1 VVSFGRDAL
10 FVRVKPS
17 GPHRYLQIAENYR
30 EGPKVKQKVLCTLGR
45 LDELCASGKVD
56 ALAQSLLRFG
66 SRLKVLDLHRA
77 GAVRVETD
85 VSIGPA
91 LVFGRLWRELGI
103 AEVIEQALA
112 DRHFAFDVERAVF
125 LTVLHRLMDPGSDRA
140 AEKWKQDF
148 RIPGAEP
155 IELHQLYRAM
165 GWLGQPTGPEPT
177 HDVPELGVRTTKDR
191 IEELLFARRR
201 DLFSSLSVLFF
212 DTTSIY
218 FEGEGGQRIGQLG
231 HSKDG
236 RPDLKQMVMGAA
248 LDERGRPVAC
258 ELLPGNATDVKLFF
272 PAIKALQNRF
282 AAGSFCVVADRG
294 MIRQAT
300 LQALEAP
307 GSGIE
312 YILGCRMR
320 RNKEV
325 RDEVL
330 AADEELVQ
338 EVCFDRQAS
347 REPLVLELR
356 EVRIEDRRYVVCFN
370 PEQAKKDAA
379 DRQAIVESLREK
391 LKQGDKALVGN
402 KGYRKYLKREGAQ
415 AVFSI
420 DEEKLEEEARYDG
433 LWVLRTNT
441 RLSVE
446 EVAFQYKQLWMVEQ
460 AFRAVKSVLET
471 RPIYHKCDDT
481 IRGHVFCSFL
491 ALVLMKELLSR
502 LEAAGKNLE
511 WEDIKRDLTALREVE
526 IAMEDKDRYFLRT
539 ELRGCCFEVL
549 KAAGV
554 AVPPTLRR

>member
-1 VVSFGRDAL
+1 M
-10 FVRVKPS
+10 FVRVKPA
-17 GPHRYLQIAENYR
+17 GAYRYLQIAENYR
-30 EGPKVKQKVLCTLGR
+30 EGKKVKQKVLCTLGR
-45 LDELCASGKVD
+45 VDELTESGKVD

-66 SRLKVLDLHRA
+66 SRLKVIDLHRQ
-77 GAVRVETD
+77 GAVRVDSD

-91 LVFGRLWRELGI
+91 LVFGRLWQELGI
-103 AEVIEQALA
+103 AEVIGQALA
-112 DRHFAFDVERAVF
+112 DRHFGFEVERAVF

-148 RIPGAEP
+148 RISGAGD

-165 GWLGQPTGPEPT
+165 GWLGQPTGPVSD
-177 HDVPELGVRTTKDR
+177 HGIPELGVRTTKDR

-218 FEGEGGQRIGQLG
+218 FEGEGGESLGQWG
-231 HSKDG
+231 HNKDS
-236 RPDLKQMVMGAA
+236 RPDLKQMVVGAA
-248 LDERGRPVAC
+248 LDEQGRPVAC

-272 PAIKALQNRF
+272 PAIKALQSRF
-282 AAGSFCVVADRG
+282 EAGSFCVVADRG
-294 MIRQAT
+294 MISQAT

-307 GSGIE
+307 GSGID

-330 AADEELVQ
+330 GADGDLVQ

-347 REPLVLELR
+347 REPLVLELK

-402 KGYRKYLKREGAQ
+402 KGYRKYLKREGEQ
-415 AVFSI
+415 AAFRI
-420 DEEKLEEEARYDG
+420 DEEKLQEEARYDG

-441 RLSVE
+441 RLSAQ

-491 ALVLMKELLSR
+491 ALMLMKELLSR
-502 LEAAGKNLE
+502 LEAAGRILE

-526 IAMEDKDRYFLRT
+526 IVMDNDRYFLRT
-539 ELRGCCFEVL
+539 ELRGCCFDVL
-549 KAAGV
+549 QAAGV

>member
-1 VVSFGRDAL
+1 MKA
-10 FVRVKPS
+10 
-17 GPHRYLQIAENYR
+17 
-30 EGPKVKQKVLCTLGR
+30 
-45 LDELCASGKVD
+45 
-56 ALAQSLLRFG
+56 
-66 SRLKVLDLHRA
+66 LDLHQQ
-77 GAVRVETD
+77 GAVRAESD

-103 AEVIEQALA
+103 VEVMGQVLA
-112 DRHFAFDVERAVF
+112 DRHFEFDVERAVF

-165 GWLGQPTGPEPT
+165 GWLGQPTGPGFN
-177 HDVPELGVRTTKDR
+177 HDTPELGVRTTKDR
-191 IEELLFARRR
+191 IEELLFARRG
-201 DLFSSLSVLFF
+201 DLFSALSLLFF

-218 FEGEGGQRIGQLG
+218 FEGEGGESLGQLG

-236 RPDLKQMVMGAA
+236 RPDLKQMVVGAA
-248 LDERGRPVAC
+248 LDEQGRPVAC
-258 ELLPGNATDVKLFF
+258 ELLPGNATDVKLFL
-272 PAIKALQNRF
+272 PAIKALQSRF

-294 MIRQAT
+294 MISQAT

-307 GSGIE
+307 GSGID

-330 AADEELVQ
+330 EAEMEAIQPLHFE
-338 EVCFDRQAS
+338 RQAS
-347 REPLVLELR
+347 QEPLVLEVK
-356 EVRIEDRRYVVCFN
+356 EVHIEDRRYIVCFN

-402 KGYRKYLKREGAQ
+402 KGYRKYLKREGEQ
-415 AVFSI
+415 AAFSI
-420 DEEKLEEEARYDG
+420 NEEKLKEEARYDG

-441 RLSVE
+441 PLSAQ

-491 ALVLMKELLSR
+491 ALMLMKELLSR

-526 IAMEDKDRYFLRT
+526 IVMKDRDRYFLRT

>member
-1 VVSFGRDAL
+1 
-10 FVRVKPS
+10 
-17 GPHRYLQIAENYR
+17 LQIAENYR

-45 LDELCASGKVD
+45 LDELSASGKVD

-66 SRLKVLDLHRA
+66 SRLKVLDLHRQ
-77 GAVRVETD
+77 GAVRAESD

-91 LVFGRLWRELGI
+91 LVFGGLWRELGI
-103 AEVIEQALA
+103 AEVINQVLA
-112 DRHFAFDVERAVF
+112 DRRFEFDVERAVF

-140 AEKWKQDF
+140 AEKWKHDF
-148 RIPGAEP
+148 RIPGAQA

-165 GWLGQPTGPEPT
+165 GWLGQPTGSVSN
-177 HDVPELGVRTTKDR
+177 HDIPELGVRSTKDR
-191 IEELLFARRR
+191 IEELLFARRGN
-201 DLFSSLSVLFF
+201 LFSALSVLFF
-212 DTTSIY
+212 DTTSLY
-218 FEGEGGQRIGQLG
+218 FEGEGGESLGQLG

-236 RPDLKQMVMGAA
+236 RPDLKQMVVGAA
-248 LDERGRPVAC
+248 LDEQGRPVAC
-258 ELLPGNATDVKLFF
+258 EMFPGNATDVKLFF
-272 PAIKALQNRF
+272 PAIKALQSRF

-294 MIRQAT
+294 MISQAT
-300 LQALEAP
+300 LQGLEAP
-307 GSGIE
+307 GSGID

-330 AADEELVQ
+330 GAEAEAIQQLHFE
-338 EVCFDRQAS
+338 RQAS
-347 REPLVLELR
+347 SEPLVLEVK
-356 EVRIEDRRYVVCFN
+356 EVHIAERRYIVCFN

-379 DRQAIVESLREK
+379 DRQAIVDSLREK

-402 KGYRKYLKREGAQ
+402 KGYRKYLKREGEQ
-415 AVFSI
+415 AAFSI
-420 DEEKLEEEARYDG
+420 DEEKLQEEARYDG

-441 RLSVE
+441 PLSAQ

-491 ALVLMKELLSR
+491 ALMLMKELLSR

-511 WEDIKRDLTALREVE
+511 WEDIKQDLTALREVE
-526 IAMEDKDRYFLRT
+526 IVMDKDRYFLRT
-539 ELRGCCFEVL
+539 ELRGCCFEAL